1 MGTIQATPVS
11 AEIVLETRNDVFDA
25 ILGLDGDLLHHD
37 LVAYHDRFGSDSLV
51 ADVLIPV
58 LRNVGDMWEQGQL
71 GVLHEH
77 HASGIIRSVIG
88 TIRRPA
94 FSTSAAGNVVV
105 LACPPRELHDLPN
118 HLFSLMLLDR
128 GLAPVV
134 LGANTPWKALTAAL
148 HSTGAVSCVLSGVN
162 PVLIHRY
169 PLLSR
174 LASITPIHLAG
185 PLGDGVEVAGV
196 HRLSDDWRAAADD
209 IAAVKVGVTAAALLT
224 PVPAQPPTAG

>member
-1 MGTIQATPVS
+1 M
-11 AEIVLETRNDVFDA
+11 
-25 ILGLDGDLLHHD
+25 
-37 LVAYHDRFGSDSLV
+37 

-58 LRNVGDMWEQGQL
+58 LRNVGDMWEQGRL
-71 GVLHEH
+71 EVLHEH

-94 FSTSAAGNVVV
+94 FGTNSSSDVVV

-174 LASITPIHLAG
+174 LATITPIFLAG
-185 PLGDGVEVAGV
+185 RLGSGIDVPGVQA
-196 HRLSDDWRAAADD
+196 LSDDWRAAADD
-209 IAAVKVGVTAAALLT
+209 IAAVKGGVDATALLS
-224 PVPAQPPTAG
+224 PVPVRPPTAG